1 VLDGLISI
9 KINKTLF
16 SFLIA
21 ELSILWGWGMADEK
35 RPIIAITIGDPAGIG
50 PEIVVKA
57 LTNKVIYDMCRPLV
71 IGESETVRAAIKLIK
86 NHITL
91 HPVEKTANTLGKF
104 GGIDILDMHNLDW
117 AKVKAGQVSA
127 ECGRASMAFLE
138 KAMQLAVNHETAGM
152 VNAPINKEATMLA
165 GYTGLGHLEYL
176 AQATGTK
183 VYATMLASG
192 NLRCV
197 HLTTHYSL
205 RDACDRVKK
214 KFILGRLQLMDQ
226 SFRQWGFGK
235 PIIGVAALNPHAG
248 ENGMFGREE
257 IEEIA
262 PAVREAIQLG
272 IDARGHFPADS
283 IFNRAINGEFDV
295 VLVMYHDQGHI
306 PVKVYGFNKS
316 VSVALGLPFLRT
328 SVDHG
333 TAFDIA
339 GKGIANA
346 ESLQEAI
353 KTAVWLSQ
361 GKGLSGK
368 G

>member
-1 VLDGLISI
+1 MTPD
-9 KINKTLF
+9 
-16 SFLIA
+16 
-21 ELSILWGWGMADEK
+21 K

-50 PEIVVKA
+50 PEVVAKA
-57 LTNKVIYDMCRPLV
+57 LANKAIYDMCRPLV
-71 IGESETVRAAIKLIK
+71 IGDSATLRTAIELTRKPLTI
-86 NHITL
+86 
-91 HPVEKTANTLGKF
+91 HPIEKASDTLGKF
-104 GGIDILDMHNLDW
+104 GAIDIIDMHNLDW
-117 AKVKAGQVSA
+117 AKVKAGQLSA
-127 ECGRASMAFLE
+127 DCGRAATEFME
-138 KAMQLAVNHETAGM
+138 KALQLALNHEVTAM
-152 VNAPINKEATMLA
+152 ANAPINKEATLLA
-165 GYTGLGHLEYL
+165 GHSGLGHLEYM

-183 VYATMLASG
+183 IYATMLATD

-205 RDACDRVKK
+205 REACDKVKK
-214 KFILGRLQLMDQ
+214 EFILQNLKLTDK
-226 SFRQWGFGK
+226 SFRQWGFAK
-235 PIIGVAALNPHAG
+235 PVIGVAGLNPHAG
-248 ENGMFGREE
+248 EGGMFGREE

-262 PAVREAIQLG
+262 PAVREAVKLG
-272 IDARGHFPADS
+272 IDARGPFPADS
-283 IFNRAINGEFDV
+283 IFNRAIKGEFDV

-306 PVKVYGFNKS
+306 PVKVHGFEKS

-346 ESLQEAI
+346 ESMQEAI

-361 GKGLSGK
+361 GKGLAGK

>member
-1 VLDGLISI
+1 M
-9 KINKTLF
+9 T
-16 SFLIA
+16 
-21 ELSILWGWGMADEK
+21 ADK

-50 PEIVVKA
+50 SEVVVKA
-57 LTNKVIYDMCRPLV
+57 LAEKDIYDNCRPFV
-71 IGESETVRAAIKLIK
+71 IGESGAVQAAIALTGKQLALYPI
-86 NHITL
+86 
-91 HPVEKTANTLGKF
+91 EKSADTQGKF
-104 GGIDILDMHNLDW
+104 GTIDILDMHNLNW
-117 AKVKAGQVSA
+117 GKVQSGTMSA
-127 ECGRASMAFLE
+127 DCGRASMEYLE
-138 KAMQLAVNHETAGM
+138 MAMQLAMNHEIAAM

-165 GYTGLGHLEYL
+165 GYTGLGHLEYM
-176 AQATGTK
+176 AQATKTK
-183 VYATMLASG
+183 TYATMLATG

-205 RDACDRVKK
+205 RDACDKVKK
-214 KFILGRLQLMDQ
+214 DFILSRLILTDE

-235 PIIGVAALNPHAG
+235 PVIGVAALNPHAG

-257 IEEIA
+257 IEEIT
-262 PAVREAIQLG
+262 PAVQEAVRLG
-272 IDARGHFPADS
+272 IDARGPFPADS
-283 IFNRAINGEFDV
+283 IFNRAIKGEFDA

-306 PVKVYGFNKS
+306 AVKVHGFEKS

-346 ESLQEAI
+346 ESISEAI

-361 GKGLSGK
+361 GKGLAGK